1 MDAVRF
7 ENFFA
12 LFEEIVAKIIKMVE
26 QTKAWFEKTFPE
38 EEETTVA

>member
-12 LFEEIVAKIIKMVE
+12 LLEEIVAKIIKMVE
-26 QTKAWFEKTFPE
+26 QTKAWIDANF
-38 EEETTVA
+38 EEETTAA